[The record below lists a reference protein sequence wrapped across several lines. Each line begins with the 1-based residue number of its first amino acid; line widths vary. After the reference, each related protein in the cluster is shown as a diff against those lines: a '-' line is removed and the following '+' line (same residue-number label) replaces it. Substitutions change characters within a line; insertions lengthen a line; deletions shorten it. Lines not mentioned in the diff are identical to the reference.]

1 MFMLL
6 LHMLMNPW
14 TLGVVAALAVIAVG
28 LYFTIGPVKLL
39 ALVMD
44 IRVWFAIAGV
54 LAVLAFAHQ
63 EQQNADIKTKL
74 ENAQQQSTATT
85 DGAAAT
91 TLRTTQ
97 QAARTAQTGRIQKA
111 IAAAKPGDEE
121 DAALDAIAAERGQ
134 APAPVVPPPVAQ
146 ATPKPET
153 PHVQPPPQVAPD
165 RAPVPAPDGVRHKR
179 PDVVVVR

>member
-1 MFMLL
+1 MFTLL
-6 LHMLMNPW
+6 LHMIMNPW
-14 TLGVVAALAVIAVG
+14 TLGALAALALIAVG

-39 ALVMD
+39 GIVMD
-44 IRVWFAIAGV
+44 IRTWAVIAGV

-63 EQQNADIKTKL
+63 EQQNAEIKTKL

-85 DGAAAT
+85 DGAATT

-111 IAAAKPGDEE
+111 ISAAKPGDEE
-121 DAALDAIAAERGQ
+121 DAALDAIASERGQ
-134 APAPVVPPPVAQ
+134 TVPAIPPPVVVPP
-146 ATPKPET
+146 TPKPET
-153 PHVQPPPQVAPD
+153 SHVQPPPQVAPD
-165 RAPVPAPDGVRHKR
+165 RAPVPSPDGVRHKR